1 MAALSEDTSNPNR
14 IQAGIPE
21 GHQFSEAAK
30 SGPQTLA
37 ERSVSLTLA
46 TDDDIDFT
54 DDLDTSSV
62 PEDIGL
68 DRQRP
73 NRIVRASRISTPHAP
88 PHHRSLH
95 LVTT

>member
-1 MAALSEDTSNPNR
+1 MAALSQDTSNPNR
-14 IQAGIPE
+14 IQADIPE
-21 GHQFSEAAK
+21 DHQFSEAAK

-46 TDDDIDFT
+46 TDDDINFT
-54 DDLDTSSV
+54 DDLDMFSV
-62 PEDIGL
+62 PEGIGL

-73 NRIVRASRISTPHAP
+73 NRIVRASRISTPLAP